1 MVGMN
6 NNVKTEN
13 RWSVIKDLIDKAENL
28 ILSTHINPDGDGI
41 GSQLAMA
48 SYLKKEGKKFFLISF
63 FTL

>member
-48 SYLKKEGKKFFLISF
+48 S
-63 FTL
+63 